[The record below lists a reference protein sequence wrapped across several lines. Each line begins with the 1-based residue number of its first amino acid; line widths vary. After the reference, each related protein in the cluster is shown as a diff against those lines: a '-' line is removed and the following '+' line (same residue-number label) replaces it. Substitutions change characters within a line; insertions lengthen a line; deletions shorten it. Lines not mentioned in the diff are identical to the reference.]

1 MLDWLHQGGL
11 LFMLPLTGL
20 GLGVVGATL
29 WGVLRGVRS
38 EAGGATARRT
48 VFHLGLFAVVLGF
61 FSHAISLYQMMQAI
75 ESVGSVSP
83 AMVAGGL
90 RVSLVAPV
98 YGLGIGC
105 LALACWFGLGLV
117 AHPASQSAA
126 A

>member
-1 MLDWLHQGGL
+1 
-11 LFMLPLTGL
+11 MLPLTGL
-20 GLGVVGATL
+20 GLGVVGTTL
-29 WGVLRGVRS
+29 WGVLRATQS
-38 EAGGATARRT
+38 ETISATARPA

-61 FSHAISLYQMMQAI
+61 LSHAISLYQMMQAI
-75 ESVGSVSP
+75 EAVGSVSP

-105 LALACWFGLGLV
+105 LALACWFALGL
-117 AHPASQSAA
+117 AERPGTSPAA